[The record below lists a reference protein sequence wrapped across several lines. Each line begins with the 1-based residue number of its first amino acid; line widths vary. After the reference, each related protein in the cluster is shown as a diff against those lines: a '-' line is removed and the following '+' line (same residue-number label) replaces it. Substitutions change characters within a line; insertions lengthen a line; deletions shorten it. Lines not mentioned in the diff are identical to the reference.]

1 MSEGALFCL
10 IDRERIGRHGHV
22 LAGSALGG
30 RPGDLFNKL
39 KADSGI
45 AMAQIGTIAAN
56 AKSIVPVIDLHP
68 YLAGTLQD
76 KRRLAAEL
84 DRACREIGFYVIV
97 GHGVDAMLIDQA
109 ESVSREFFSLSI
121 DEKMKVHIG
130 ETPGAVGYA
139 AVGDTALAYTRGQVA
154 PPDLNESFQIA
165 KVGAADDPYFEKA
178 RGLVPRNRWPER
190 PAALKALYTKYYL
203 RMGALA
209 ADLMRLSA
217 LALDL
222 PETFFDDKIDRHISR
237 LNARLYPEQKI
248 APLPGQLR
256 AAAHTDYGTV
266 TILKPGDSV
275 GGLQFADAS
284 GRWHDV
290 PIIPGSFVVNQGDL
304 MARWTNNRWL
314 SALHRVANPPQ
325 EANGGSRRL
334 SIIFFHHPN
343 YDTTVSCLPTCIAPG
358 MAPAYE
364 PITVSDY
371 YIMKKSQQRA
381 ARAKALQATATG

>member
-1 MSEGALFCL
+1 
-10 IDRERIGRHGHV
+10 
-22 LAGSALGG
+22 LA
-30 RPGDLFNKL
+30 
-39 KADSGI
+39 
-45 AMAQIGTIAAN
+45 
-56 AKSIVPVIDLHP
+56 P
-68 YLAGTLQD
+68 YFAGTPEG
-76 KRRLAAEL
+76 KRRVAAEL
-84 DRACREIGFYVIV
+84 GRACRDVGFYLIV
-97 GHGVDAMLIDQA
+97 GHGIDPRLIEQVEVA
-109 ESVSREFFSLSI
+109 SRQFFDLPTA
-121 DEKMKVHIG
+121 EKMKVHVG
-130 ETPGAVGYA
+130 DTPGAVGYA

-165 KVGAADDPYFEKA
+165 KVDVTDDPYFESAAA
-178 RGLVPRNRWPER
+178 RRLVPRNRWPEQ
-190 PAALKALYTKYYL
+190 PAALKTLCTKYYL

-222 PETFFDDKIDRHISR
+222 PESYFDDKINRHISR
-237 LNARLYPEQKI
+237 LNVRLYPQQKI

-275 GGLQFADAS
+275 GGLQFADAN
-284 GRWHDV
+284 GTWHDV
-290 PIIPGSFVVNQGDL
+290 PVIPGSFVVNQGDL
-304 MARWTNNRWL
+304 MARWTNDRWL
-314 SALHRVANPPQ
+314 SALHRVANPPE

-343 YDTTVSCLPTCIAPG
+343 YDTTVSCLPTCVTPGAAPD
-358 MAPAYE
+358 YE

-381 ARAKALQATATG
+381 ARAKALQATG